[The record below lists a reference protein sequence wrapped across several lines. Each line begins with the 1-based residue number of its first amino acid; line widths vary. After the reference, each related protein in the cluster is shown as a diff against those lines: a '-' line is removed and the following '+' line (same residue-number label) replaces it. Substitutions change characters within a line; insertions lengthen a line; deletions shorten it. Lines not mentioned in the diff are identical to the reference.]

1 MKKENGFAKNEIFA
15 IFLIALMNLFL
26 FADQNLMAPNLTQ
39 IAHDFGFNDVQR
51 DVMLGGRISFVF
63 WVLGGLV
70 TLAIGYLTDKISR
83 RNLFLF
89 VILVGEIPCLLTGF
103 ARNYNELFWLRALT
117 GIGIGGALPLTFSL
131 IGDYFSHKNRAAAAA
146 WIGLAQGLGIAIGQL
161 MAGFIGPVYGWR
173 LPFILVA
180 VPNFILAIIF
190 LLFVKE
196 PQRGKTE
203 ESLKELI
210 EEGIAYTGRINWKEY
225 KNLFK
230 IKTNILVFLQG
241 IPGTVPW
248 GVFFIF
254 LNDFYSQD
262 KGYSVQMAT
271 LIVMTVGAA
280 AIIGAF
286 IGGLIGNKL
295 YNIKPKY
302 LPMLC
307 GTSTLIGIIPMALLL
322 NYSPQ
327 ILVPEPDPTWPLIF
341 GFITGFTVTITGPNV
356 RAILLNVNTPETR
369 GSIFSLY
376 NLTDDLGKG
385 FGPVIISA
393 LIVWFGRL
401 MAFNVANLFW
411 LICGLLLLVMIWTF
425 PEDEAKLNAILKERA
440 AQMKRN

>member
-1 MKKENGFAKNEIFA
+1 MKNENRFAKKEIFA

-131 IGDYFSHKNRAAAAA
+131 IGDYFSHKNRATAAA
-146 WIGLAQGLGIAIGQL
+146 WIGLAQGLGIAVGQL
-161 MAGFIGPVYGWR
+161 MAGFVGPVHGWR
-173 LPFILVA
+173 LPFVLVA

-262 KGYSVQMAT
+262 KGYSIQMAT

-286 IGGLIGNKL
+286 VGGLIGNKL

-307 GTSTLIGIIPMALLL
+307 GASTLIGIIPMALLL
-322 NYSPQ
+322 NYNPQ
-327 ILVPEPDPTWPLIF
+327 IIVPEPDPTWPLIF

-393 LIVWFGRL
+393 LIVWLGRL

-425 PEDEAKLNAILKERA
+425 PDDEAKLNAILKDRA

>member
-1 MKKENGFAKNEIFA
+1 MAQQKFAKNEIFA
-15 IFLIALMNLFL
+15 ILLIALMNLFL

-39 IAHDFGFNDVQR
+39 IARDFAFNDVQR

-103 ARNYNELFWLRALT
+103 AQNYDQLFWLRALT
-117 GIGIGGALPLTFSL
+117 GIGIGGALPLTFSM

-146 WIGLAQGLGIAIGQL
+146 WIGLAQGLGIAVGQL

-180 VPNFILAIIF
+180 IPNFILAIIY

-203 ESLKELI
+203 ESLRELI
-210 EEGIAYTGRINWKEY
+210 EAGIAYTGRINWKEY

-286 IGGLIGNKL
+286 VGGLIGNKL

-307 GTSTLIGIIPMALLL
+307 GTSTLVGIIPMALLL
-322 NYSPQ
+322 NYTPQ
-327 ILVPEPDPTWPLIF
+327 IIIPEPDPTWPLIF
-341 GFITGFTVTITGPNV
+341 GFVTGFTVTITGPNV

-393 LIVWFGRL
+393 LIVWFGRI

-411 LICGLLLLVMIWTF
+411 LVCGLLLLVMIWTF
-425 PEDEAKLNAILKERA
+425 PEDESKLNAILKERA
-440 AQMKRN
+440 AQMKKN